1 MSQDEVRLS
10 VAERLLRK
18 ARSRDR
24 AVKIGYRQK
33 LTMKR
38 TQEYFRKSIK
48 EDVENLATKVVENLA
63 KELMDSF
70 VKKNIQI
77 DMDLERFPVAKRQEI
92 LRAIHGSRLSW
103 LPQSLMLQD
112 ISEIIQEEVALFLSQ
127 GKLKSKT
134 AKSKTNV

>member
-1 MSQDEVRLS
+1 
-10 VAERLLRK
+10 
-18 ARSRDR
+18 
-24 AVKIGYRQK
+24 
-33 LTMKR
+33 MKR

>member
-134 AKSKTNV
+134 PKSKTNV

>member
-18 ARSRDR
+18 ARSRER

>member
-18 ARSRDR
+18 ARSRER

-103 LPQSLMLQD
+103 VPQSLMLQD